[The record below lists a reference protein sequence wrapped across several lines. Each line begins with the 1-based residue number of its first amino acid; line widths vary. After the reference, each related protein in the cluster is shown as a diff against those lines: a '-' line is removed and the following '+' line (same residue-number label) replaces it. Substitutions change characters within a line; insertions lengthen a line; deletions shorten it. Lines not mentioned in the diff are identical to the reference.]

1 MLSHNRRRPGI
12 FRESALA
19 HRYLD
24 GLRGIEIGGSSHNSF
39 GLDTLNIDNLE
50 AVELYNGSQMQL
62 AGWVLAVDIAAEA
75 HALPF
80 KDNQWDF
87 VLSSHVLE
95 HVYNPLKTLREWW
108 RVTRPGGYIYTVF
121 PHRDRCDFDRTQ
133 PITDLAELLYREDI
147 DKSGRGLGH
156 QTFWRLPDMLEALQY
171 LDMPVVA
178 QLDVDDK
185 VGNGFTTVVEVRK

>member
-1 MLSHNRRRPGI
+1 MLSPKPRRPGI
-12 FRESALA
+12 FRESQLA

-24 GLRGIEIGGSSHNSF
+24 GLQGIEIGGSSHNSF
-39 GLDTLNIDNLE
+39 GLNTLNIDNQE
-50 AVELYNGSQMQL
+50 AVALYNGSQMQL
-62 AGWVLAVDIAAEA
+62 AGWVLAVDVAAEA

-95 HVYNPLKTLREWW
+95 HVFNPLKTLREWW
-108 RVTRPGGYIYTVF
+108 RVTRSGGYIFTVF
-121 PHRDRCDFDRTQ
+121 PHRDRCAFDSEQSITQ
-133 PITDLAELLYREDI
+133 LDELISRSENI
-147 DKSGRGLGH
+147 SGRGLGH
-156 QTFWRLPDMLEALQY
+156 QTFWRLPDMLEALRY

-185 VGNGFTTVVEVRK
+185 VGNGFTTVVEVKK